1 MNECPVC
8 KKKYSQVVE
17 YCSECRVGVIRGF
30 NESPSKE
37 KTFVEVYRTEDV
49 ALAGLIKE
57 VLGDHKVICYLDN
70 YFIAHIYSPYFSP
83 VKVMVYKED
92 VDDATEVINLFFRQD

>member
-1 MNECPVC
+1 MNECPIC
-8 KKKYSQVVE
+8 KKKYPRFVE
-17 YCSECRVGVIRGF
+17 YCSECRVSVIRVSNG
-30 NESPSKE
+30 SSKE

-57 VLGDHKVICYLDN
+57 VLDDHKIICYLDN
-70 YFIAHIYSPYFSP
+70 YFIAHIYSPFFSP

-92 VDDATEVINLFFRQD
+92 VEDAEEVINLFFRED

>member
-1 MNECPVC
+1 MNECPIC
-8 KKKYSQVVE
+8 KKKYPRFVE
-17 YCSECRVGVIRGF
+17 YCSECRVSVIRVSNG
-30 NESPSKE
+30 SSKE

-57 VLGDHKVICYLDN
+57 VLDDHKIICYLDN
-70 YFIAHIYSPYFSP
+70 YFIAHIYSPFFSP

-92 VDDATEVINLFFRQD
+92 VEDAEEFIDLFFRED